1 MGNIREASDCLK
13 AYIDTKEGLKAQY
26 TVTETETR
34 EITMENGEFTLFR
47 TLFDN
52 DVRVNVIHNHKIG
65 KTSTNKL
72 DKADLE
78 KVVDDALTA
87 ADSGVE
93 DENYD
98 IAPGMEAGQFHQ
110 GVQEPD
116 IDKLMLRARE
126 LSDDIAK
133 NYPRIL
139 LMQMIFKYEKKH
151 YIYRNTNGSEDEVTS
166 GCYLIILEYAGND
179 GEKSS
184 GIFGT
189 GVMID
194 NLDIPFMEQGSIRKN
209 LEEAE
214 ASISPCVVEGKW
226 EGSVIFT
233 PAAFEQ
239 MLIYSF
245 GAFAGDNVILSGESK
260 WLGKIGENVASDKL
274 TIGIKPWDERLVK
287 TDVITEDGFRAE
299 DYNIIENGVLK
310 SYMASLYVSNKCG
323 VERAKNS
330 SMSIVIEGGEIPLED
345 MISGIDRGLIIGAVS
360 CGIPSANGEI
370 SGAVK
375 NSFYV
380 ENGKIVNAV
389 SETMVSFNLSDML
402 LNVEELSKETVM
414 DGTGVIPYAK
424 VGKVTISGR

>member
-1 MGNIREASDCLK
+1 
-13 AYIDTKEGLKAQY
+13 
-26 TVTETETR
+26 
-34 EITMENGEFTLFR
+34 
-47 TLFDN
+47 
-52 DVRVNVIHNHKIG
+52 
-65 KTSTNKL
+65 
-72 DKADLE
+72 
-78 KVVDDALTA
+78 
-87 ADSGVE
+87 
-93 DENYD
+93 
-98 IAPGMEAGQFHQ
+98 
-110 GVQEPD
+110 
-116 IDKLMLRARE
+116 
-126 LSDDIAK
+126 
-133 NYPRIL
+133 
-139 LMQMIFKYEKKH
+139 
-151 YIYRNTNGSEDEVTS
+151 
-166 GCYLIILEYAGND
+166 
-179 GEKSS
+179 
-184 GIFGT
+184 
-189 GVMID
+189 
-194 NLDIPFMEQGSIRKN
+194 
-209 LEEAE
+209 
-214 ASISPCVVEGKW
+214 
-226 EGSVIFT
+226 
-233 PAAFEQ
+233 

-245 GAFAGDNVILSGESK
+245 GSFAGDSVILSGESK

-274 TIGIKPWDERLVK
+274 TIGIKPWDERLVQ

-330 SMSIVIEGGEIPLED
+330 SMNIVIEGGETPLED

-360 CGIPSANGEI
+360 CGFPSANGEI